1 MTEEE
6 RRERRREGARE
17 GGATLSERLAGEPVQ
32 RSEYQSGVP
41 APLRRAASRFVG
53 QSASA
58 GNQTLVAP
66 RRLVC

>member
-6 RRERRREGARE
+6 RRERGRE
-17 GGATLSERLAGEPVQ
+17 GGATLSERLAGERVQ

-41 APLRRAASRFVG
+41 AMLRRAASCFVG
-53 QSASA
+53 QSTSA

-66 RRLVC
+66 RRLVS